1 MVIRHRQ
8 QAEKKQQKTI
18 SEYSKQAVIMGYTDD
33 IEQGTNN
40 LRKAHP
46 QVKQIMGSYQVRR
59 RLSLAGIGIALF
71 GAVAVV
77 TFVTMH
83 MNGKSSKC
91 HLCWSREKHIKRRF
105 SMTQI
110 DECRVQHTT
119 KTKAFLNRREAM
131 QEYLCNSIDHALLPA
146 PTLINIGR
154 AGTYDS

>member
-1 MVIRHRQ
+1 MGIRHRQ
-8 QAEKKQQKTI
+8 HAEKKQQKTS
-18 SEYSKQAVIMGYTDD
+18 SEYSKRAVIMGYTD

-77 TFVTMH
+77 TFVAMH
-83 MNGKSSKC
+83 MNGKSNKC

-105 SMTQI
+105 SMTL
-110 DECRVQHTT
+110 
-119 KTKAFLNRREAM
+119 K
-131 QEYLCNSIDHALLPA
+131 
-146 PTLINIGR
+146 
-154 AGTYDS
+154 

>member
-1 MVIRHRQ
+1 MGIRHRQ

-18 SEYSKQAVIMGYTDD
+18 SEYSKQAIMGYSDD

-83 MNGKSSKC
+83 MN
-91 HLCWSREKHIKRRF
+91 
-105 SMTQI
+105 
-110 DECRVQHTT
+110 
-119 KTKAFLNRREAM
+119 AM

-154 AGTYDS
+154 AGSYDS